1 MLIKNIIFDLGG
13 VLVGLD
19 DQRCI
24 DAFKAIG
31 APQIAQYIEDHRTE
45 DLFYDTEVGNISQH
59 EFCNEVRRIA
69 SCNVRDEDIVWAW
82 NRLLTVIPNEKKVR
96 LLELHDK
103 GFRLFLLSNTNEMHW
118 NYCAE
123 ELFPYKR
130 WIAQDFFDEIYLS
143 YELHKIKPQE
153 DIFATVLADA
163 GIKAEETLFID
174 DNEAN
179 IAAARELG
187 IHTFWNEHPDDWLKI

>member
-31 APQIAQYIEDHRTE
+31 ASQIAQYIEDHRTE

-187 IHTFWNEHPDDWLKI
+187 IQTFWNEHPDDWLKI